1 VRDSFAELL
10 IRHLGGRVTINEEQI
25 SALDRHYQLLVRW
38 NQVLNLTSIRN
49 TEEAVIRHYCEC
61 LFFASLLPDSGRVL
75 DLGSGAGF
83 PGVPVAVLHPKMRVT
98 LLESHQRKAVFLK
111 EATRDLANVDV
122 VPKRAEDTSGT
133 WDLVVSR
140 AVDPQEVLRQAPRLA
155 SRIGMLV
162 GGADSLLF
170 DERTKLPWGDD
181 RWAVFRMF
189 HVEHR
194 I

>member
-1 VRDSFAELL
+1 MPDSFEALL
-10 IRHLGGRVTINEEQI
+10 VRHLGGRVPLSDEQM
-25 SALDRHYQLLVRW
+25 SALDRHYQLLVKW
-38 NQVLNLTSIRN
+38 NRVLNLTSIRD

-61 LFFASLLPDSGRVL
+61 LFFASLLPEMGRVL

-83 PGVPVAVLHPKMRVT
+83 PGVPVAILRPEMGVS
-98 LLESHQRKAVFLK
+98 LLESHQRKAVFLR
-111 EATRDLANVDV
+111 EATRELTNVDV
-122 VPKRAEDTSGT
+122 LSKRAEDISGV

-155 SRIGMLV
+155 PRVGMLV

-181 RWAVFRMF
+181 RWAAFRMF
-189 HVEHR
+189 HVEH
-194 I
+194 

>member
-25 SALDRHYQLLVRW
+25 SALDRHYQLLVKW
-38 NQVLNLTSIRN
+38 NRVLNLTSIRN

-83 PGVPVAVLHPKMRVT
+83 PGVPVAILHPEMRVT

-111 EATRDLANVDV
+111 EATRDLKNVDV

>member
-1 VRDSFAELL
+1 MPDSFAELL
-10 IRHLGGRVTINEEQI
+10 VRHLDRKVILIDEQI
-25 SALDRHYQLLVRW
+25 SALDRHYQLLVKW
-38 NQVLNLTSIRN
+38 NRVLNLTSIRN

-83 PGVPVAVLHPKMRVT
+83 PGVPVAILHPEMRVT

-111 EATRDLANVDV
+111 EATRDLKNVDV

-170 DERTKLPWGDD
+170 EKRTKLPWGDD
-181 RWAVFRMF
+181 RWAAFTMF
-189 HVEHR
+189 HVEH
-194 I
+194 

>member
-10 IRHLGGRVTINEEQI
+10 VRHLDRKVILIDEQI
-25 SALDRHYQLLVRW
+25 SALDRHYQLLVKW
-38 NQVLNLTSIRN
+38 NRVLNLTSIRN

-83 PGVPVAVLHPKMRVT
+83 PGVPVAILHPEMRVT

-111 EATRDLANVDV
+111 EATRDLKNVDV

-170 DERTKLPWGDD
+170 EKRTKLPWGDD
-181 RWAVFRMF
+181 RWAAFTMF
-189 HVEHR
+189 HVEH
-194 I
+194 

>member
-10 IRHLGGRVTINEEQI
+10 IRHLGGRLTINEEQI
-25 SALDRHYQLLVRW
+25 SALDRHYQLLVKW
-38 NQVLNLTSIRN
+38 NRVLNLTSIRN

-83 PGVPVAVLHPKMRVT
+83 PGVPVAILHPEMRVT

-111 EATRDLANVDV
+111 EATRDLKNVDV

-170 DERTKLPWGDD
+170 EKRTKLPWGDD
-181 RWAVFRMF
+181 RWAAFTMF
-189 HVEHR
+189 HVEH
-194 I
+194 

>member
-1 VRDSFAELL
+1 MRDSFAELL
-10 IRHLGGRVTINEEQI
+10 IRHLGGRLTINEEQI
-25 SALDRHYQLLVRW
+25 SALDRHYQLLVKW
-38 NQVLNLTSIRN
+38 NRVLNLTSIRN

-83 PGVPVAVLHPKMRVT
+83 PGVPVAILHPEMRVT

-111 EATRDLANVDV
+111 EATRDLKNVDV
-122 VPKRAEDTSGT
+122 VPKRAEDTSST

-170 DERTKLPWGDD
+170 EKRTKLPWGDD
-181 RWAVFRMF
+181 RWAAFTMF
-189 HVEHR
+189 HVEH
-194 I
+194 

>member
-38 NQVLNLTSIRN
+38 NRVLNLTSIRN

>member
-1 VRDSFAELL
+1 MRDSFAELL

-38 NQVLNLTSIRN
+38 NRVLNLTSIRN

>member
-1 VRDSFAELL
+1 MPDSFAELL
-10 IRHLGGRVTINEEQI
+10 VRHLDRKVILIDEQI
-25 SALDRHYQLLVRW
+25 SALDRHYQLLVKW
-38 NQVLNLTSIRN
+38 NRVLNLTSIRN

-83 PGVPVAVLHPKMRVT
+83 PGVTVSVLHPKMRVT

-111 EATRDLANVDV
+111 EATRDLKNVDV

-170 DERTKLPWGDD
+170 EKRTKLPWGDD
-181 RWAVFRMF
+181 RWAAFTMF
-189 HVEHR
+189 HVEH
-194 I
+194 

>member
-10 IRHLGGRVTINEEQI
+10 VRHLDRKVILIDEQI
-25 SALDRHYQLLVRW
+25 SALDRHYQLLVKW
-38 NQVLNLTSIRN
+38 NRVLNLTSIRN

-83 PGVPVAVLHPKMRVT
+83 PGVTVSVLHPKMRVT

-111 EATRDLANVDV
+111 EATRDLKNVDV

-170 DERTKLPWGDD
+170 EKRTKLPWGDD
-181 RWAVFRMF
+181 RWAAFTMF
-189 HVEHR
+189 HVEH
-194 I
+194 

>member
-1 VRDSFAELL
+1 MRDSFAELL

-83 PGVPVAVLHPKMRVT
+83 PGVPVAILHPEMRVT

-111 EATRDLANVDV
+111 EATRDLKNVDV

-170 DERTKLPWGDD
+170 EKRTKLPWGDD
-181 RWAVFRMF
+181 RWAAFTMF
-189 HVEHR
+189 HVEH
-194 I
+194 

>member
-1 VRDSFAELL
+1 MDRKVIL
-10 IRHLGGRVTINEEQI
+10 IDEQI
-25 SALDRHYQLLVRW
+25 SALDRHYQLLVKW
-38 NQVLNLTSIRN
+38 NRVLNLTSIRN

-83 PGVPVAVLHPKMRVT
+83 PGVPVAILHPEMRVT

-111 EATRDLANVDV
+111 EATRDLKNVDV

-170 DERTKLPWGDD
+170 EKRTKLPWGDD
-181 RWAVFRMF
+181 RWAAFTMF
-189 HVEHR
+189 HVEH
-194 I
+194 

>member
-1 VRDSFAELL
+1 MRDSFAELL
-10 IRHLGGRVTINEEQI
+10 VRHLDRKVILIDEQI
-25 SALDRHYQLLVRW
+25 SALDRHYQLLVKW
-38 NQVLNLTSIRN
+38 NRVLNLTSIRN

-83 PGVPVAVLHPKMRVT
+83 PGVTVSVLHPKMRVT

-111 EATRDLANVDV
+111 EATRDLKNVDV

-170 DERTKLPWGDD
+170 EKRTKLPWGDD
-181 RWAVFRMF
+181 RWAAFTMF
-189 HVEHR
+189 HVEH
-194 I
+194 

>member
-1 VRDSFAELL
+1 VPDSFAELL
-10 IRHLGGRVTINEEQI
+10 VRHLDRKVILIDEQI
-25 SALDRHYQLLVRW
+25 SALDRHYQLLVKW
-38 NQVLNLTSIRN
+38 NRVLNLTSIRN

-83 PGVPVAVLHPKMRVT
+83 PGVTVSVLHPKMRVT

-111 EATRDLANVDV
+111 EATRDLKNVDV

-170 DERTKLPWGDD
+170 EKRTKLPWGDD
-181 RWAVFRMF
+181 RWAAFTMF
-189 HVEHR
+189 HVEH
-194 I
+194 

>member
-25 SALDRHYQLLVRW
+25 SALDRHYQLLVKW
-38 NQVLNLTSIRN
+38 NRVLNLTSIRN

-83 PGVPVAVLHPKMRVT
+83 PGVPVAILHPEMRVT

-111 EATRDLANVDV
+111 EATRDLKNVDV

-170 DERTKLPWGDD
+170 EKRTKLPWGDD
-181 RWAVFRMF
+181 RWAAFTMF
-189 HVEHR
+189 HVEH
-194 I
+194 

>member
-1 VRDSFAELL
+1 MRDSFAELL
-10 IRHLGGRVTINEEQI
+10 VRHLDRKVILIDEQI
-25 SALDRHYQLLVRW
+25 SALDRHYQLLVKW
-38 NQVLNLTSIRN
+38 NRVLNLTSIRN

-83 PGVPVAVLHPKMRVT
+83 PGVPVAILHPEMRVT

-111 EATRDLANVDV
+111 EATRDLKNVDV

-170 DERTKLPWGDD
+170 EKRTKLPWGDD
-181 RWAVFRMF
+181 RWAAFTMF
-189 HVEHR
+189 HVEH
-194 I
+194 

>member
-1 VRDSFAELL
+1 
-10 IRHLGGRVTINEEQI
+10 
-25 SALDRHYQLLVRW
+25 
-38 NQVLNLTSIRN
+38 
-49 TEEAVIRHYCEC
+49 
-61 LFFASLLPDSGRVL
+61 
-75 DLGSGAGF
+75 
-83 PGVPVAVLHPKMRVT
+83 MRVT

-111 EATRDLANVDV
+111 EATRDLKNVDV

-170 DERTKLPWGDD
+170 EKRTKLPWGDD
-181 RWAVFRMF
+181 RWAAFTMF
-189 HVEHR
+189 HVEH
-194 I
+194 

>member
-1 VRDSFAELL
+1 MPDSFAELL
-10 IRHLGGRVTINEEQI
+10 VRHLDRKVILIDEQI
-25 SALDRHYQLLVRW
+25 SALDRHYQLLVKW
-38 NQVLNLTSIRN
+38 NRVLNLTSIRN

-83 PGVPVAVLHPKMRVT
+83 PGVPVAILHPEMRVT

-111 EATRDLANVDV
+111 EATRDLKNVDV
-122 VPKRAEDTSGT
+122 VPKRAEDTSST

-170 DERTKLPWGDD
+170 EKRTKLPWGDD
-181 RWAVFRMF
+181 RWAAFTMF
-189 HVEHR
+189 HVEH
-194 I
+194 